1 MTTPLHLLILEDR
14 PSDAE
19 LTLRELRR
27 AGFAPV
33 WRRVETEADYLA
45 ALDPA
50 LDLILADYSMP
61 QFDAPRALDLLR
73 ERELN
78 IPFIIVSG
86 TIGEEVA
93 VAAMQR
99 GATDYLLKDRL
110 ARLGSAVT
118 RALQQQQLRAE
129 KLHMDQ
135 RLRESE
141 FRFRALIEH
150 SSDGI
155 VVLAADATV
164 LYASPSTTRILGYAG
179 EAVVGRNSFALIHPD
194 DQEQMRARMAEL
206 IERPHTRVLAQCRLR
221 HANGT
226 WCWIEIAASNLLAE
240 PGVEGLVLNYR
251 DVTERMQAE
260 QALREAE
267 TKYRTLVERIPAIT
281 YIAALDDSSS
291 TLYVSPQ
298 VEQILGFSQAEWIG
312 DPQRWLKQLHPRDF
326 EQTLGDV
333 ARSRTSPIPI
343 SSEFRML
350 ARDGRVVWF
359 HDEAIV
365 VQDDAGQPMFL
376 QGVMFDITERKQAEQ
391 ALAERVRLAAL
402 GGDVGLTL
410 TTGDT
415 IQRILQ
421 HCVEFIVEHLDAAF
435 ARIWTL
441 NEGDEMLELQAS
453 AGIYPHR
460 DGPHS
465 RVPVGKFKIGKIAQE
480 HRPHLTNTVV
490 GDPDIDDQEWAER
503 EGMVAFAGYPLIVD
517 DRLLGV
523 VALFSRKTLSQA
535 AISALGSVA
544 DTIALGIERKRTEA
558 ALRQNY
564 TLLHTVIEGS
574 PDTIYVKDLQ
584 GRYVM
589 LNSAGALFMGLSVDD
604 AIGKDDSNFFSAD
617 AIHSIIEREHQVIT
631 SGEVQ
636 TYEETTTIGG
646 STRTFLSTKAPY
658 RDYNGTTI
666 GLIGISRDITERKR
680 LEAQFLQAQ
689 KMESV
694 GQLAGGVAHDFNNL
708 LTAINGYAELALMAL
723 PADAKVRDDLQ
734 QIVKSASR
742 AATLTRQLL
751 AFARKQ
757 IMDPYVLNLNALIVD
772 VDKLLQRLIGEN
784 IELVAHLAPDL
795 GLVKVDP
802 GQIEQVLVNLAVNAR
817 DAMPEGGKLTIETHN
832 VTLEPDYAQQHIG
845 VTPGAYILVAIS
857 DTGTGMDA
865 ETRRRIFEPFF
876 TTKEPGRGTGLGL
889 ATCYG
894 IVKQHGGN
902 IWAYSEPGHGTT
914 FKMYLPRADAPAEAW
929 PPHDDESELPR
940 GSEVVLLVE
949 DEPTIRELA
958 GRVLR
963 AQGYTMLEASDGIM
977 ALRVLFEHTG
987 APIDLVVTDI
997 IMPQLSGTALVAQI
1011 KASYPGIKSLF
1022 MSGYTDDAII
1032 HHGRVEAGIA
1042 FLQKPFSPAA
1052 LARKVRE
1059 VLDM

>member
-1 MTTPLHLLILEDR
+1 M
-14 PSDAE
+14 
-19 LTLRELRR
+19 
-27 AGFAPV
+27 
-33 WRRVETEADYLA
+33 
-45 ALDPA
+45 
-50 LDLILADYSMP
+50 
-61 QFDAPRALDLLR
+61 
-73 ERELN
+73 
-78 IPFIIVSG
+78 
-86 TIGEEVA
+86 A
-93 VAAMQR
+93 V
-99 GATDYLLKDRL
+99 
-110 ARLGSAVT
+110 
-118 RALQQQQLRAE
+118 
-129 KLHMDQ
+129 
-135 RLRESE
+135 
-141 FRFRALIEH
+141 I
-150 SSDGI
+150 
-155 VVLAADATV
+155 
-164 LYASPSTTRILGYAG
+164 
-179 EAVVGRNSFALIHPD
+179 
-194 DQEQMRARMAEL
+194 
-206 IERPHTRVLAQCRLR
+206 
-221 HANGT
+221 
-226 WCWIEIAASNLLAE
+226 
-240 PGVEGLVLNYR
+240 
-251 DVTERMQAE
+251 
-260 QALREAE
+260 
-267 TKYRTLVERIPAIT
+267 
-281 YIAALDDSSS
+281 
-291 TLYVSPQ
+291 
-298 VEQILGFSQAEWIG
+298 
-312 DPQRWLKQLHPRDF
+312 
-326 EQTLGDV
+326 
-333 ARSRTSPIPI
+333 
-343 SSEFRML
+343 
-350 ARDGRVVWF
+350 
-359 HDEAIV
+359 
-365 VQDDAGQPMFL
+365 
-376 QGVMFDITERKQAEQ
+376 
-391 ALAERVRLAAL
+391 
-402 GGDVGLTL
+402 
-410 TTGDT
+410 
-415 IQRILQ
+415 
-421 HCVEFIVEHLDAAF
+421 
-435 ARIWTL
+435 
-441 NEGDEMLELQAS
+441 
-453 AGIYPHR
+453 
-460 DGPHS
+460 
-465 RVPVGKFKIGKIAQE
+465 
-480 HRPHLTNTVV
+480 
-490 GDPDIDDQEWAER
+490 
-503 EGMVAFAGYPLIVD
+503 
-517 DRLLGV
+517 
-523 VALFSRKTLSQA
+523 
-535 AISALGSVA
+535 
-544 DTIALGIERKRTEA
+544 
-558 ALRQNY
+558 
-564 TLLHTVIEGS
+564 
-574 PDTIYVKDLQ
+574 
-584 GRYVM
+584 
-589 LNSAGALFMGLSVDD
+589 
-604 AIGKDDSNFFSAD
+604 
-617 AIHSIIEREHQVIT
+617 
-631 SGEVQ
+631 
-636 TYEETTTIGG
+636 
-646 STRTFLSTKAPY
+646 TRTFLSTKAPY
-658 RDYNGTTI
+658 RDYNCTTF

-723 PADAKVRDDLQ
+723 PADAVVRDDLE

-817 DAMPEGGKLTIETHN
+817 DAMLDGGKLTIETHN
-832 VTLEPDYAQQHIG
+832 VALEPDYAQQHIG

-914 FKMYLPRADAPAEAW
+914 FKMYLPRVDAPGEVW